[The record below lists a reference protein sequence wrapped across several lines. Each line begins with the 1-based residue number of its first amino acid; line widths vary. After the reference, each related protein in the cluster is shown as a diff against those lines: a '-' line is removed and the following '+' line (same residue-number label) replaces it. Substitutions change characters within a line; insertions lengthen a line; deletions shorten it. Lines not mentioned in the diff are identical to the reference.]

1 MTLGVMEKEKFETVS
16 LVDSHAHLEEL
27 DRLKR
32 LEPFIIALQ
41 TTANASELSQISFHS
56 H

>member
-1 MTLGVMEKEKFETVS
+1 MEKEKFEKVS
-16 LVDSHAHLEEL
+16 LVDSYAHLEEL

-32 LEPFIIALQ
+32 LEPFIIAVQ
-41 TTANASELSQISFHS
+41 TTANASELFQIPFHS

>member
-1 MTLGVMEKEKFETVS
+1 MEKEKFEKLP
-16 LVDSHAHLEEL
+16 LVDSHDHLEEL

-32 LEPFIIALQ
+32 LEPFIVAVQ
-41 TTANASELSQISFHS
+41 TTANASELFQIPFHS

>member
-1 MTLGVMEKEKFETVS
+1 MEKEKFEKVS

-32 LEPFIIALQ
+32 LEPFIIIAVQ
-41 TTANASELSQISFHS
+41 TTANASELFQIPFNS

>member
-1 MTLGVMEKEKFETVS
+1 MEREPYKLP

-32 LEPFIIALQ
+32 LELFIIALQ
-41 TTANASELSQISFHS
+41 TTANASELFQIPFHRY
-56 H
+56 

>member
-1 MTLGVMEKEKFETVS
+1 MSEDIGDNFERLI
-16 LVDSHAHLEEL
+16 LVDGHAHLEEL

-32 LEPFIIALQ
+32 LEPFVIAVQ
-41 TTANASELSQISFHS
+41 TTANASELFQIPFNS